1 MFWSY
6 DTRTYSD
13 CRPCIVLSVLPHV
26 KHFKAVY
33 SVKTQ
38 TKANL
43 SRKYWLNYWHRC
55 NYRCKRCLVNA
66 IDALPLNFNHIA
78 VYAYIVI
85 TCNGPKIRMCAKF
98 DNTAM
103 MTDLMVV

>member
-13 CRPCIVLSVLPHV
+13 CRHCIVLSVLPHL
-26 KHFKAVY
+26 KHLTTVY

-43 SRKYWLNYWHRC
+43 SRKHWLNYWHR
-55 NYRCKRCLVNA
+55 YKHRCKRRFMHD
-66 IDALPLNFNHIA
+66 IDVLQLKFNHTT
-78 VYAYIVI
+78 AYKHIVI
-85 TCNGPKIRMCAKF
+85 AFVWPKYVCVQSLTIQQ
-98 DNTAM
+98 
-103 MTDLMVV
+103 